1 MSNEQTKLPVNYHE
15 AAETLKKILGLK
27 GSPVAIRFAPLKTDI
42 PAGMVE
48 LDTTIRAL
56 FDGKPG
62 PEIGE
67 DLLCPR

>member
-27 GSPVAIRFAPLKTDI
+27 GSPVAIRFAPSKTDI

-48 LDTTIRAL
+48 LDTTIRHCSMVNLARTEGD
-56 FDGKPG
+56 F
-62 PEIGE
+62 
-67 DLLCPR
+67 LCPR